1 MYPSPDKTQQAIDS
15 LNKLDKPEVLDEQ
28 AEKVIAVSYPLSFLL
43 LESEEDSFVKG
54 YN

>member
-1 MYPSPDKTQQAIDS
+1 MCSKINPSSEENQNF
-15 LNKLDKPEVLDEQ
+15 NKLTNLVTFEQ
-28 AEKVIAVSYPLSFLL
+28 QSNEAVKVSYPLSFLL

>member
-1 MYPSPDKTQQAIDS
+1 MFPKADKTINELKSSNS
-15 LNKLDKPEVLDEQ
+15 LENSLSGDEQ
-28 AEKVIAVSYPLSFLL
+28 SDDAIKVSYPLSFLL